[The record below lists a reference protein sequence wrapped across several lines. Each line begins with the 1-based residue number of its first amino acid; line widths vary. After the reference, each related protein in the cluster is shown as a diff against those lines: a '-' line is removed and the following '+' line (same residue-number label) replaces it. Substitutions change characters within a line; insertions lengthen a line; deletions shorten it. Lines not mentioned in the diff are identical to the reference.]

1 MSSAQTQ
8 TGGSEAKHIGLPTHA
23 RQQKTAQGNPCAS
36 YRVKK
41 QTVRATPNPLP
52 AEQAESLSSNKRGHQ
67 QLGGRTTWWSA
78 LAKLAAKL
86 LSVSQIAAKADFVAL
101 NCLRTVP
108 TEQIRHRKGSKRV
121 LLEERS
127 CCCNFR
133 RRHVFADLCKDFRQT
148 PSSAA
153 SQRQIGP

>member
-8 TGGSEAKHIGLPTHA
+8 TGGSEAKNIGLPTHA
-23 RQQKTAQGNPCAS
+23 RQKKNAQGNPCAS
-36 YRVKK
+36 YRVEK
-41 QTVRATPNPLP
+41 QTVLATPNPLP
-52 AEQAESLSSNKRGHQ
+52 AEQAKIVSSSKRGHQ

-86 LSVSQIAAKADFVAL
+86 LSVSHTAAKADFVAL
-101 NCLRTVP
+101 DCLRTMP
-108 TEQIRHRKGSKRV
+108 TVQIRHPNGLKVV
-121 LLEERS
+121 LREDRS

-133 RRHVFADLCKDFRQT
+133 KRHVFADLLKDFRQI

-153 SQRQIGP
+153 SQRHICP